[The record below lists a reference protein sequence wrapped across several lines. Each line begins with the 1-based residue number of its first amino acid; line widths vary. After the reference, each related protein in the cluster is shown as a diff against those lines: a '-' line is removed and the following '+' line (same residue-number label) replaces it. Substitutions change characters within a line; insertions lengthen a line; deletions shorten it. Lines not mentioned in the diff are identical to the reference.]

1 MAKFD
6 RYDPRNKKKDRNKKN
21 SLNKDVRIR
30 EEESRSANQMLLRE
44 IVGEDDYIEQ
54 EPQQLQG

>member
-30 EEESRSANQMLLRE
+30 EEDSRSANQMLLRE

>member
-30 EEESRSANQMLLRE
+30 EEDRRSANQMLLRE

-54 EPQQLQG
+54 GPQQLQG

>member
-30 EEESRSANQMLLRE
+30 EEDRRSANQMLLRE

>member
-30 EEESRSANQMLLRE
+30 EEERRGANQMLLRE
-44 IVGEDDYIEQ
+44 IVGEDDYIDQ

>member
-30 EEESRSANQMLLRE
+30 EEERRSANQMLLRE
-44 IVGEDDYIEQ
+44 IVGEDDYIDQ

>member
-30 EEESRSANQMLLRE
+30 EEDRRGANQMLLRE

>member
-30 EEESRSANQMLLRE
+30 EEERRAANQMLLRE

>member
-30 EEESRSANQMLLRE
+30 EEDSRGANQMLLRE

>member
-30 EEESRSANQMLLRE
+30 EEERRGANQMLLRE

>member
-30 EEESRSANQMLLRE
+30 EEESRNANQMLLRE

-54 EPQQLQG
+54 APQQLQG

>member
-30 EEESRSANQMLLRE
+30 EEDRRDANQMLLRE

>member
-21 SLNKDVRIR
+21 SLNKDVRIH
-30 EEESRSANQMLLRE
+30 EEENRTANQMLLRE

>member
-6 RYDPRNKKKDRNKKN
+6 RFDPRNKKKDRNKKN

>member
-30 EEESRSANQMLLRE
+30 EEESRTANQMLLRE

>member
-30 EEESRSANQMLLRE
+30 EEENRTANQMLLRE

>member
-30 EEESRSANQMLLRE
+30 EEESRNANQMLLRE